1 METSAKVI
9 EILILSDELVLV
21 TFSDG
26 TIATLEALQVY
37 RLAVDLKVLK
47 PATRELDDVPRRTCA
62 EGSSRCRPVAP
73 GVTSR

>member
-9 EILILSDELVLV
+9 EILILSDDIVLV

-26 TIATLEALQVY
+26 TIATLESFQIY

-47 PATRELDDVPRRTCA
+47 PATRELDDDQD
-62 EGSSRCRPVAP
+62 E
-73 GVTSR
+73 VTLKGHLDVDQSHPE

>member
-9 EILILSDELVLV
+9 EILILSDDIVLV

-26 TIATLEALQVY
+26 TIAILESLQIY

-47 PATRELDDVPRRTCA
+47 PATRELDVQDELALKGHPDVDQNHP
-62 EGSSRCRPVAP
+62 E
-73 GVTSR
+73 